1 MVMFESYAGRDTL
14 ASEYSRL
21 RDVPFNPTD
30 KFTACTLR
38 DEATKKTFRLMKG
51 APQVVVRHCW
61 NAKEIET
68 ESTATIE
75 EYASRGFRG
84 LGLARA
90 EGDGSDGK
98 TRWELVGL
106 LPLFDP
112 PRHDTR
118 ATIEE
123 CLTMGIHVKMITGDQ
138 LLIGKE
144 TARQLGMGTQ
154 MYTTE
159 ELAKARGGFGL
170 VEGHASVEELVE
182 AADGFAE
189 VFPEH
194 KHLIVKILQE
204 RGHVVGMTG
213 DGVNDAPALK
223 KADVGIAVDGATDA
237 ARGAADIVLTQPG
250 LYAIVA
256 AVIGAR
262 KIFQVRFEFWGF

>member
-1 MVMFESYAGRDTL
+1 
-14 ASEYSRL
+14 
-21 RDVPFNPTD
+21 
-30 KFTACTLR
+30 
-38 DEATKKTFRLMKG
+38 
-51 APQVVVRHCW
+51 
-61 NAKEIET
+61 
-68 ESTATIE
+68 
-75 EYASRGFRG
+75 
-84 LGLARA
+84 
-90 EGDGSDGK
+90 
-98 TRWELVGL
+98 
-106 LPLFDP
+106 
-112 PRHDTR
+112 
-118 ATIEE
+118 
-123 CLTMGIHVKMITGDQ
+123 
-138 LLIGKE
+138 
-144 TARQLGMGTQ
+144 MGTQ
-154 MYTTE
+154 MFTTE

-262 KIFQVRFEFWGF
+262 KIFQVRCVRGALKLLILSKFVLSSA